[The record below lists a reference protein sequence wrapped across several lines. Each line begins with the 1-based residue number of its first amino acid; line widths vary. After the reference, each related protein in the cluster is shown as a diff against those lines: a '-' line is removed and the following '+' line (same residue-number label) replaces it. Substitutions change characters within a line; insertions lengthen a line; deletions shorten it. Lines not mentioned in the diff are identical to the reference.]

1 MAPQPKAAHLSPEA
15 LYAWRKRMRLKVK
28 EAAEALGVAVATYN
42 RWEREG
48 ADKRT
53 ALACAA
59 ISHGIPEIRG

>member
-1 MAPQPKAAHLSPEA
+1 
-15 LYAWRKRMRLKVK
+15 MRLNIK
-28 EAAEALGVAVATYN
+28 EACEALGVPRATYT
-42 RWEREG
+42 RWEKTG